1 MLTNWIPKETLAA
14 LNEGFVVAIMLEA
27 KEGEADA
34 VAENT
39 RKLAPLAMTE
49 PKMKLFLPYQSPTNP
64 ALFFVFELY
73 TDESGWAEHQQFEHF
88 KVAIADLLPRLKRR
102 ERIPFIPFLAH

>member
-1 MLTNWIPKETLAA
+1 MLTNWIPKESLAA

-39 RKLAPLAMTE
+39 RKLAPLAT
-49 PKMKLFLPYQSPTNP
+49 T
-64 ALFFVFELY
+64 
-73 TDESGWAEHQQFEHF
+73 G
-88 KVAIADLLPRLKRR
+88 RR
-102 ERIPFIPFLAH
+102 

>member
-27 KEGEADA
+27 KDGEADA

-39 RKLAPLAMTE
+39 RRLAPLAMTE
-49 PKMKLFLPYQSPTNP
+49 PKMKLCLPYQSPTNP
-64 ALFFVFELY
+64 TQTAVTELY
-73 TDESGWAEHQQFEHF
+73 TDESGWAEHQQYEHF

-102 ERIPFIPFLAH
+102 ERIPFVPFLAH

>member
-1 MLTNWIPKETLAA
+1 MLTNWIPKDTLAA
-14 LNEGFVVAIMLEA
+14 LNEGFAVAIMLEA
-27 KEGEADA
+27 KDGEADA
-34 VAENT
+34 VVENT

-73 TDESGWAEHQQFEHF
+73 TDESGWAEHQATEHF

-102 ERIPFIPFLAH
+102 ERSPFVPFL

>member
-1 MLTNWIPKETLAA
+1 MKTNCITADTLAA

-27 KEGEADA
+27 KDGEADA

-39 RKLAPLAMTE
+39 RQLAPLAMTE

-73 TDESGWAEHQQFEHF
+73 TDESGWAEHQQYDHF
-88 KVAIADLLPRLKRR
+88 KEAIADLLPRLKRR
-102 ERIPFIPFLAH
+102 ERIPLVPFL